1 MSQTKAM
8 AFEKPSNDVR
18 NFRIFASVVLT
29 VLTVL
34 TLLPIVLI
42 VIASFTDE
50 TTLLANGYS
59 FFPAKLSTDAYYY
72 MVRQS
77 STILRAYGITIFVT
91 VVGTVASIMLTTAI
105 AYPMSRKDFR
115 YRGALSFFVFFTMLF
130 NGGVVSAYIMWTRIF
145 SIRDSL
151 LALII
156 PNYLMGAFNIFLVR
170 NYYENAIPTALIES
184 AQIDGASE
192 LTVFFKIMLPLAVPT
207 IATVALF
214 TGLAYWNDWT
224 NGLYYITDPGL
235 FGIQNLL
242 IRIMNNIQFLKSS
255 SNAALLGTQT
265 VDLPGTSV
273 RMALAVI
280 GILPILIIY
289 PFIQKYFVKGVMLGA
304 VKG

>member
-1 MSQTKAM
+1 MKSERRFQALGHVIMT
-8 AFEKPSNDVR
+8 
-18 NFRIFASVVLT
+18 II
-29 VLTVL
+29 
-34 TLLPIVLI
+34 TLCAILPLI
-42 VIASFTDE
+42 LLLISSFTDND
-50 TTLLANGYS
+50 TLIRNGYS
-59 FFPAKLSTDAYYY
+59 FVPEKLSASAYEYIFTSGNS
-72 MVRQS
+72 VVH
-77 STILRAYGITIFVT
+77 AYGISVILTI
-91 VVGTVASIMLTTAI
+91 VGTAVGLTITTLLG
-105 AYPMSRKDFR
+105 Y
-115 YRGALSFFVFFTMLF
+115 ALSKTFLPGRGIITFLVFFTMLF

-224 NGLYYITDPGL
+224 NGLYYITDPSL

-280 GILPILIIY
+280 GILPILIIF
-289 PFIQKYFVKGVMLGA
+289 PFAQKYFVKGVVLGA